1 MIDVKKLEKLEK
13 KQEEKVRLRKGWTEK
28 VKKNGNS
35 KRIEKAQAEED
46 KAIAVLE
53 KIRED
58 KQIFKY
64 VYHLLKVKKWK
75 SLNCKEKKKMHGTLM
90 FTTQTHPLS
99 IINCEAFLIK
109 LFNLFKI

>member
-28 VKKNGNS
+28 AKKNGNS

-64 VYHLLKVKKWK
+64 VYH
-75 SLNCKEKKKMHGTLM
+75 NQPAE
-90 FTTQTHPLS
+90 
-99 IINCEAFLIK
+99 IA
-109 LFNLFKI
+109 KIVRISTYL

>member
-1 MIDVKKLEKLEK
+1 MDWKG
-13 KQEEKVRLRKGWTEK
+13 EE
-28 VKKNGNS
+28 NGNS

-64 VYHLLKVKKWK
+64 VYH
-75 SLNCKEKKKMHGTLM
+75 NQPAE
-90 FTTQTHPLS
+90 
-99 IINCEAFLIK
+99 IA
-109 LFNLFKI
+109 KIVRISTYLWDY